1 MKLINKRV
9 VLLSLMII
17 ALISLQA
24 CRKDTKKIVME
35 NPCLPPCWRHIT
47 PGQTNQKELL
57 KILENMTEVKQKNIQ
72 TLGPW
77 NGFDSTTTVQFGSK
91 SEIEFYL
98 IKDKVILIAIRGMY
112 GMTYAEAVEYFGKPE
127 VITAARTLGSDFIP
141 IGDLELLYISSMI
154 PEVGI
159 AFGFSSRDILMESD
173 EEINPNSIITDFNY
187 YDPESFKTLLY
198 QGLFTNGNTWD
209 FQYWRSNNK

>member
-1 MKLINKRV
+1 MKLINERV
-9 VLLSLMII
+9 VFLSLTII
-17 ALISLQA
+17 SLLSLQA
-24 CRKDTKKIVME
+24 CQKDTKKVVME
-35 NPCLPPCWRHIT
+35 NPCSPPCWRYIT
-47 PGQTNQKELL
+47 PGQTNQEELAE
-57 KILENMTEVKQKNIQ
+57 ILENMTEVKQKTIQ

-77 NGFDSTTTVQFGSK
+77 SGFDSRTIVQLGSK
-91 SEIEFYL
+91 SEVEFYL

-112 GMTYAEAVEYFGKPE
+112 GMTYAEAVEHFGKPD
-127 VITAARTLGSDFIP
+127 VITAARTLGSDYLP

-159 AFGFSSRDILMESD
+159 AFGFSSKEILMKSD
-173 EEINPNSIITDFNY
+173 EEINPDSIITNFDY
-187 YDPESFKTLLY
+187 YDPESFKTLLD